1 MYLLKYLRGFSKTNS
16 SEIVISFVNNGVN
29 ITSLLYM

>member
-1 MYLLKYLRGFSKTNS
+1 MYLLKYLRGFSKANS
-16 SEIVISFVNNGVN
+16 SEIVISFVNNGFD

>member
-1 MYLLKYLRGFSKTNS
+1 MYLLKYLRGFSKANS
-16 SEIVISFVNNGVN
+16 SEIVISFVNNGID

>member
-1 MYLLKYLRGFSKTNS
+1 MYLLKYLRGFSKANS
-16 SEIVISFVNNGVN
+16 SEIVISFVNNGIN

>member
-16 SEIVISFVNNGVN
+16 SEIVISFVNNGFD

>member
-1 MYLLKYLRGFSKTNS
+1 MYLLKYLRGFSKANS